1 MSDLQLAVY
10 IFGAVFFWC
19 AGVLKQVAVGQ
30 PPVDKTQ
37 VVIAGWVS
45 ALLGIFWPV
54 IVVALLVGLASL
66 AVALVART
74 LIYAK
79 GR

>member
-1 MSDLQLAVY
+1 MSDLQLTVY

-19 AGVLKQVAVGQ
+19 AGVLLAVGQ

-37 VVIAGWVS
+37 VVVAGWVS

-74 LIYAK
+74 LIYTK